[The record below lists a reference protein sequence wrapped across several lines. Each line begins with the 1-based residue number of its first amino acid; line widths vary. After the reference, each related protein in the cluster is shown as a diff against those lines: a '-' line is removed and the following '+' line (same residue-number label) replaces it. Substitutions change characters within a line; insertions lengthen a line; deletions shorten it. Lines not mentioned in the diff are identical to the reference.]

1 MAERDCTT
9 AGKQPATGSFLA
21 VVTSSKAAST
31 PSRIRTCDL
40 RIRSPLL
47 YPAELW
53 ARVLFFEGFLS
64 ISGFLVWGVYTDATP
79 GRVSVPQQDS
89 AAGALHQLCQ

>member
-1 MAERDCTT
+1 MRARIPHQDVQRDSHGTPGTCKRR
-9 AGKQPATGSFLA
+9 GVFRECWGSRCRRN
-21 VVTSSKAAST
+21 SST

-53 ARVLFFEGFLS
+53 AQNS
-64 ISGFLVWGVYTDATP
+64 IFYGVIDVFPGIGDSGGYT
-79 GRVSVPQQDS
+79 
-89 AAGALHQLCQ
+89 H